1 MTKPENCGTGHC
13 SCVECVVDS
22 FANSAA
28 PKCQISSTW
37 MSQIPGLT
45 DASVRGIFATGLA
58 HEVNGWPTRTR
69 LERVFVIPAKPLAAS
84 GRQRRGLEQ
93 LSPIS
98 QLLLCTLQVRFGGLR
113 CTRGRNR
120 GKRRAGRHG
129 RY

>member
-84 GRQRRGLEQ
+84 WSRPHVLELIQ
-93 LSPIS
+93 PCLDI
-98 QLLLCTLQVRFGGLR
+98 LLCTTQIRLGGLQL
-113 CTRGRNR
+113 TRLRL
-120 GKRRAGRHG
+120 RRIHRQIFG
-129 RY
+129 

>member
-1 MTKPENCGTGHC
+1 MTNPENCGTGHC

-84 GRQRRGLEQ
+84 GRRSHVPELIQPL
-93 LSPIS
+93 LDI
-98 QLLLCTLQVRFGGLR
+98 LLCSFVENLF
-113 CTRGRNR
+113 
-120 GKRRAGRHG
+120 
-129 RY
+129 